1 MSALPICSLG
11 VGEVQ
16 PLTVGAEGQDARD
29 AVAGGD
35 TIGVVVDRL

>member
-1 MSALPICSLG
+1 
-11 VGEVQ
+11 
-16 PLTVGAEGQDARD
+16 LTVDAEGQDARD